1 MGAQCVWRHRCSD
14 RGWTGHGCLVQLP
27 QPAAVTTAT
36 VVSSTLTATS
46 CASTSTVSS
55 TLMVILAHH
64 RMIGLPRIL
73 RDLYHHSGSCDLLLP
88 RQNMIKRRKI
98 GILSGRL
105 NGRRHTILADVL

>member
-1 MGAQCVWRHRCSD
+1 MDVAAAADRQPHCRLHRLL
-14 RGWTGHGCLVQLP
+14 HPLLI
-27 QPAAVTTAT
+27 
-36 VVSSTLTATS
+36 
-46 CASTSTVSS
+46 
-55 TLMVILAHH
+55 MAHH
-64 RMIGLPRIL
+64 RMVGLPRIL

>member
-1 MGAQCVWRHRCSD
+1 MLRRLRIVSP
-14 RGWTGHGCLVQLP
+14 T
-27 QPAAVTTAT
+27 AA
-36 VVSSTLTATS
+36 
-46 CASTSTVSS
+46 STVSS
-55 TLMVILAHH
+55 TLLVIMAHH
-64 RMIGLPRIL
+64 RMVGLPRIL